1 MREVVASWPDDTL
14 LRRKEAAAYLNVRHQ
29 LLEEW
34 AVHGSGPPY
43 LKNGR
48 WVRYRLGDIRA
59 WVNRHMRTPASRRR
73 VMIRRG

>member
-1 MREVVASWPDDTL
+1 VREVVASWPDGVL

-34 AVHGSGPPY
+34 AVFGSGPPY
-43 LKNGR
+43 IKNGR

-59 WVNRHMRTPASRRR
+59 WENRHMRTPVTRRK
-73 VMIRRG
+73 VIRR